1 MTIENFNNS
10 LFKKDQNKFNL
21 IKQLNDSECK
31 FVRLKNLKTLANM
44 NIFYRNIYKKCNK
57 LYLDNELNININDIN
72 NYDIIQ
78 ISSKNIF
85 YNYTTIKIK
94 IEQYLKLH
102 YNKNKIRKLFKQ
114 Y

>member
-10 LFKKDQNKFNL
+10 LFKKDQNKFNC
-21 IKQLNDSECK
+21 IKLLNGSECK
-31 FVRLKNLKTLANM
+31 FVRLKNLKTLVNI
-44 NIFYRNIYKKCNK
+44 NIFYRNIYKECNK
-57 LYLDNELNININDIN
+57 LYLDNEFNINDIN

-78 ISSKNIF
+78 ISNKDIF

-94 IEQYLKLH
+94 IEEYLKLH